1 MAKTISIPYCEKT
14 YTLEFTRNS
23 VKALEE
29 RGFVISDIGDKPM
42 STLPAL
48 FAGAFKAH
56 HPWVKQEVVDNIF
69 DKITNREQL
78 FRKLAEMYNETI
90 ETLMAEPE
98 EDEGNVT
105 WDANW

>member
-1 MAKTISIPYCEKT
+1 MAKTINIPYEDRN

-42 STLPAL
+42 TTLPAL
-48 FAGAFKAH
+48 FAGAFRAH
-56 HPWVKQEVVDNIF
+56 HPWVKQEVVEAIF
-69 DKITNREQL
+69 DRITNREQL
-78 FRKLAEMYNETI
+78 FRKLAEMYNETV

-98 EDEGNVT
+98 DAEGNLT